1 MINYIIIAFVAMVG
15 ASSCEQSKKNEAAR
29 ERALQAVE
37 MVLAVDTVQPVD
49 SFALEH
55 AILMAKAGES
65 EYQIAGDE
73 ETAEAFRE
81 AFEETLS
88 EDGYANMYEI
98 MKALVECGF
107 DGFCSIDHG
116 FAGYPSMGG
125 QLGSMAYPTGHMK
138 GLLHA
143 AQQELGRCR

>member
-1 MINYIIIAFVAMVG
+1 MKRLIYYIIIAVVAMVG
-15 ASSCEQSKKNEAAR
+15 TSSCEQSKKNEAAR

-55 AILMAKAGES
+55 AILMAKAVES

-88 EDGYANMYEI
+88 ERNPE
-98 MKALVECGF
+98 L
-107 DGFCSIDHG
+107 
-116 FAGYPSMGG
+116 
-125 QLGSMAYPTGHMK
+125 
-138 GLLHA
+138 A
-143 AQQELGRCR
+143 AQLLDAAER

>member
-1 MINYIIIAFVAMVG
+1 MIYYIIIAIVAMVG

-55 AILMAKAGES
+55 AILMAKAVES

-81 AFEETLS
+81 TFEEALS
-88 EDGYANMYEI
+88 ERNPE
-98 MKALVECGF
+98 L
-107 DGFCSIDHG
+107 
-116 FAGYPSMGG
+116 
-125 QLGSMAYPTGHMK
+125 
-138 GLLHA
+138 A
-143 AQQELGRCR
+143 AQLFDAAER

>member
-1 MINYIIIAFVAMVG
+1 MKRLINYIIIAVVAMVG

-55 AILMAKAGES
+55 AILMAKAPES

-73 ETAEAFRE
+73 ATAEASRE
-81 AFEETLS
+81 ALEETLS
-88 EDGYANMYEI
+88 ARNPE
-98 MKALVECGF
+98 L
-107 DGFCSIDHG
+107 
-116 FAGYPSMGG
+116 
-125 QLGSMAYPTGHMK
+125 
-138 GLLHA
+138 A
-143 AQQELGRCR
+143 AQLFDAAAR

>member
-55 AILMAKAGES
+55 AILMAKAVES

-88 EDGYANMYEI
+88 ERNPE
-98 MKALVECGF
+98 L
-107 DGFCSIDHG
+107 
-116 FAGYPSMGG
+116 
-125 QLGSMAYPTGHMK
+125 
-138 GLLHA
+138 A
-143 AQQELGRCR
+143 AQLFDAAEH

>member
-1 MINYIIIAFVAMVG
+1 MIYYIIIAVVAMVG
-15 ASSCEQSKKNEAAR
+15 TSSCEQSKKNEAAR

-55 AILMAKAGES
+55 AILMAKAVES

-88 EDGYANMYEI
+88 ERSPH
-98 MKALVECGF
+98 L
-107 DGFCSIDHG
+107 
-116 FAGYPSMGG
+116 
-125 QLGSMAYPTGHMK
+125 
-138 GLLHA
+138 A
-143 AQQELGRCR
+143 AQLLDAGER

>member
-49 SFALEH
+49 SFALENV
-55 AILMAKAGES
+55 ILVAKAVES
-65 EYQIAGDE
+65 EYLINGEE

-88 EDGYANMYEI
+88 ERNPE
-98 MKALVECGF
+98 L
-107 DGFCSIDHG
+107 
-116 FAGYPSMGG
+116 
-125 QLGSMAYPTGHMK
+125 
-138 GLLHA
+138 A
-143 AQQELGRCR
+143 AQLFDAAEH

>member
-1 MINYIIIAFVAMVG
+1 MIYYIIIAVVAMVG

-55 AILMAKAGES
+55 VILVAKAVES
-65 EYQIAGDE
+65 EYLINGEE

-81 AFEETLS
+81 AFEEALS
-88 EDGYANMYEI
+88 ERNPE
-98 MKALVECGF
+98 L
-107 DGFCSIDHG
+107 
-116 FAGYPSMGG
+116 
-125 QLGSMAYPTGHMK
+125 
-138 GLLHA
+138 A
-143 AQQELGRCR
+143 AQLFDAAEH

>member
-1 MINYIIIAFVAMVG
+1 MKRLLKFIIIALIVIVG

-49 SFALEH
+49 SFALENV
-55 AILMAKAGES
+55 ILVAKAVES
-65 EYQIAGDE
+65 EYLINGEE

-88 EDGYANMYEI
+88 ERNPE
-98 MKALVECGF
+98 L
-107 DGFCSIDHG
+107 
-116 FAGYPSMGG
+116 
-125 QLGSMAYPTGHMK
+125 
-138 GLLHA
+138 A
-143 AQQELGRCR
+143 AQLFDAAEH

>member
-1 MINYIIIAFVAMVG
+1 MIYYIIIAIVAMVG

-55 AILMAKAGES
+55 AILMAKAVES

-88 EDGYANMYEI
+88 ERNPE
-98 MKALVECGF
+98 L
-107 DGFCSIDHG
+107 
-116 FAGYPSMGG
+116 
-125 QLGSMAYPTGHMK
+125 
-138 GLLHA
+138 A
-143 AQQELGRCR
+143 AQLFDAAER

>member
-1 MINYIIIAFVAMVG
+1 MKRLIYYIIIAVVAMVG

-55 AILMAKAGES
+55 AILMAKAVES
-65 EYQIAGDE
+65 EYQIACDE

-81 AFEETLS
+81 AFEEALS
-88 EDGYANMYEI
+88 ERNPE
-98 MKALVECGF
+98 L
-107 DGFCSIDHG
+107 
-116 FAGYPSMGG
+116 
-125 QLGSMAYPTGHMK
+125 
-138 GLLHA
+138 A
-143 AQQELGRCR
+143 AQLFDAAEH

>member
-1 MINYIIIAFVAMVG
+1 MIYYIIIAVVAMVG

-55 AILMAKAGES
+55 AILMAKAVES

-88 EDGYANMYEI
+88 ERNPE
-98 MKALVECGF
+98 L
-107 DGFCSIDHG
+107 
-116 FAGYPSMGG
+116 
-125 QLGSMAYPTGHMK
+125 
-138 GLLHA
+138 A
-143 AQQELGRCR
+143 AQLFDAAEH

>member
-1 MINYIIIAFVAMVG
+1 MAG

-55 AILMAKAGES
+55 AILMAKAVES
-65 EYQIAGDE
+65 EYQIAVDE

-81 AFEETLS
+81 AFEEALS
-88 EDGYANMYEI
+88 ERNPE
-98 MKALVECGF
+98 L
-107 DGFCSIDHG
+107 
-116 FAGYPSMGG
+116 
-125 QLGSMAYPTGHMK
+125 
-138 GLLHA
+138 A
-143 AQQELGRCR
+143 AQLFDAAEH

>member
-1 MINYIIIAFVAMVG
+1 MKRLINYIIIAVVAMVV

-55 AILMAKAGES
+55 AILMAKAVES

-81 AFEETLS
+81 AFEEALS
-88 EDGYANMYEI
+88 ERNPE
-98 MKALVECGF
+98 L
-107 DGFCSIDHG
+107 
-116 FAGYPSMGG
+116 
-125 QLGSMAYPTGHMK
+125 
-138 GLLHA
+138 A
-143 AQQELGRCR
+143 AQLFDAAER